1 MWNEFKIIY
10 KNNLLLQIFWESNIM
25 YEKKIKNNDS
35 IIFNFIIKIRKK
47 INIIN

>member
-35 IIFNFIIKIRKK
+35 IIFNFIIKIRKNK
-47 INIIN
+47 

>member
-25 YEKKIKNNDS
+25 YEKNLKIMILS
-35 IIFNFIIKIRKK
+35 YLILL
-47 INIIN
+47 